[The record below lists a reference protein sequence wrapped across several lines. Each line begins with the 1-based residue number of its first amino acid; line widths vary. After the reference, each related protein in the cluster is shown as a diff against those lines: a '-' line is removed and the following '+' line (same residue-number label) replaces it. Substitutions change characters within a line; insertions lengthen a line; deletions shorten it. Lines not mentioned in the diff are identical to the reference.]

1 MIMQISKNKV
11 VSIGFKLTDAD
22 GALIDESSTEEPLT
36 FIQGIGSFIPA
47 VESALEGKESGAE
60 LKVTVTPE
68 EGFGHRDEELVH
80 SVPRDRFQSGG
91 ELEVGM
97 QVQGQDDGGTPA
109 IFTVVAVEGENVK
122 LDGNHPLAGMTLN
135 FDVKVGDIR
144 DATAEELDH
153 GHVHG
158 PGGHHH

>member
-1 MIMQISKNKV
+1 MIMQVSKNKV

-22 GALIDESSTEEPLT
+22 GTLIDESSTEEPLM

-80 SVPRDRFQSGG
+80 SVPKDRFQSGG

-97 QVQGQDDGGTPA
+97 QVQGQDDQGTPA
-109 IFTVVAVEGENVK
+109 IFTVVKVEESNVT

-135 FDVKVGDIR
+135 FDVKVGEIR

>member
-1 MIMQISKNKV
+1 MIMQVSKNKV

-22 GALIDESSTEEPLT
+22 GTLIDESSTEEPLM

-80 SVPRDRFQSGG
+80 SVPKDRFQSGG
-91 ELEVGM
+91 DLEVGM
-97 QVQGQDDGGTPA
+97 QVQGQDDQGTPA
-109 IFTVVAVEGENVK
+109 IFTVVKVEESSVT

-135 FDVKVGDIR
+135 FDVKVGEIR

-158 PGGHHH
+158 PGGDHH

>member
-1 MIMQISKNKV
+1 MQVSKNKV

-22 GALIDESSTEEPLT
+22 GTLIDESSTEEPLM

-80 SVPRDRFQSGG
+80 SVPKDRFQSGG
-91 ELEVGM
+91 DLEVGM
-97 QVQGQDDGGTPA
+97 QVQGQDDQGTPA
-109 IFTVVAVEGENVK
+109 IFTVVKVEESSVT

-135 FDVKVGDIR
+135 FDVKVGEIR

-158 PGGHHH
+158 PGGDHH